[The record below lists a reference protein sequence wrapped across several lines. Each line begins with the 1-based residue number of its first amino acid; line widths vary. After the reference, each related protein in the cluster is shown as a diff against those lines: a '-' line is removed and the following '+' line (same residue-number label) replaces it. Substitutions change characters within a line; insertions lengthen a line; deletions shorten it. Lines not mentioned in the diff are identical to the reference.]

1 MQLATIAKCAS
12 PAKADAR
19 AVLEMTLDYA
29 QVPLR
34 PAATVMLLRDT
45 PTDVEVF
52 MMQRTTSAAFASGM
66 YVFPGGRVD
75 DIDGASELND
85 LCDGLTDAEASDL
98 LRVPSGGL
106 AYWVA
111 AIRESFEEAGVLLA
125 RDHSGEF
132 VKLDDPEVQQ
142 RFARARHAVH
152 EGTLSLAEFCLS
164 EELRLAVDTIRYVS
178 HWITPVGERRRF
190 DTRFFVAVAPLAQD
204 PLHDD
209 QETIDSLWV
218 TPSEALRRAQR
229 GELAMIPPTVAN
241 LQFLAPH
248 RTTREAVAAARTIG
262 VPTPILPKL
271 RYDDD
276 GRVVEIVFPD
286 DPAYAL
292 LP

>member
-1 MQLATIAKCAS
+1 MPTRS
-12 PAKADAR
+12 TD
-19 AVLEMTLDYA
+19 
-29 QVPLR
+29 VPLR

-45 PTDVEVF
+45 PTDLEVF

-75 DIDGASELND
+75 DVDGAAELND
-85 LCDGLTDAEASDL
+85 LCDGLSDAEASDL
-98 LRVPSGGL
+98 LRVPRGGL

-125 RDHSGEF
+125 RDHSGDF
-132 VKLDDPEVQQ
+132 VKLEDPEVQR
-142 RFARARHAVH
+142 RFAVARHAVH
-152 EGTLSLAEFCLS
+152 EGSLSLADFCR
-164 EELRLAVDTIRYVS
+164 EERLRLAVDTIRYVS
-178 HWITPVGERRRF
+178 HWITPVGEARRF
-190 DTRFFVAVAPLAQD
+190 DTRFFVAVSPPAQD

-218 TPSEALRRAQR
+218 TPNEALLRAKR
-229 GELAMIPPTVAN
+229 GDLAMIPPTVAN

-248 RTTREAVAAARTIG
+248 HTTRDAVAAAQSIG

-271 RYDDD
+271 QFDGD
-276 GRVVEIVFPD
+276 GRVVGIVFPD
-286 DPAYAL
+286 DPRYGE